1 MTEIVCPSGL
11 AGEIRKY
18 KVGDL
23 NVFTDKRARR
33 KGSDVEAA
41 LVKAIWLTTTE
52 RGPYVFDGDQP
63 PWTGD
68 VLYGDRFY
76 ALIQARILT
85 RGPSYVFRHQ
95 CENSA
100 CEQMFEWEV
109 NLDDLELQ
117 ALPEESLKLLEAGN
131 RFETELPCG
140 DTLGWSLLTGRLQQ
154 RTQQYIKEHGRG
166 VSVMYAAR
174 LKDINGEKVARQFVP
189 YMTDMDL
196 GDFNALE
203 RAMVEADCGY
213 ETTIEVDCPHCDRIQ
228 EAELPMGRDFFL
240 ESRSRWA
247 KPPATSQPKKKK
259 QQQQEQEKDGA
270 EVEGQPT

>member
-33 KGSDVEAA
+33 KGADVEAA
-41 LVKAIWLTTTE
+41 LVKAIWLRTTD
-52 RGPYVFDGDQP
+52 RGPYVFEADQP

-85 RGPSYVFRHQ
+85 RGPGYIFRHQ
-95 CENSA
+95 CENGA

-109 NLDDLELQ
+109 DLDDLEVQ
-117 ALPEESLKLLEAGN
+117 SLPETSRKLLEQGN
-131 RFETELPCG
+131 RFETKLPCG
-140 DTLGWSLLTGRLQQ
+140 DTLGWSLLTGRLRK
-154 RTQQYIKEHGRG
+154 RTQQYIQEHGQG

-174 LKDINGEKVARQFVP
+174 LLDINGEKVARQFVP
-189 YMTDMDL
+189 YMADMDL

-213 ETTIEVDCPHCDRIQ
+213 ETTIEIDCPHCDRIQ
-228 EAELPMGRDFFL
+228 EADLPMGRDFFL

-247 KPPATSQPKKKK
+247 KKSQKTTAEKKEQDGTEAPPT
-259 QQQQEQEKDGA
+259 
-270 EVEGQPT
+270 